1 MTTVRWCGV
10 LLVLT
15 ACASGS
21 AEPPISAI
29 QVVRSGADIAL
40 PLDRFQ
46 QTSERRELLS
56 KAVDVVGDRCMRRFG
71 LEWKSDPTPQPTPSN
86 TGRYTNLDPAVAS
99 VDGYHSLS
107 AGGPPPSAMSAD
119 AKAVWL
125 GEGVT
130 AYRGV
135 PVPSGGCVGEA
146 MRQLKP
152 GIEQIEAGLPQKLQ
166 WQSYALTRQD
176 SRVASV
182 FARWRSCMEDKGF
195 RYADPPAAAND
206 PRWRGERPSPQE
218 TATAVADVDC
228 KLRTNVAGV
237 MLAVETA
244 YQQRLADENADALT
258 AVMAYADKEIAI
270 ARRVVHG

>member
-21 AEPPISAI
+21 AEPPVGAI
-29 QVVRSGADIAL
+29 PVVRTGADIVL

-46 QTSERRELLS
+46 QTSDRRELLS

-71 LEWKSDPTPQPTPSN
+71 LEWKSDPAPQPSLSN

-99 VDGYHSLS
+99 ADGYHSRA
-107 AGGPPPSAMSAD
+107 AGGPPPSALPAD

-166 WQSYALTRQD
+166 WQSFALTRQD
-176 SRVASV
+176 SRVTAA
-182 FARWRSCMEDKGF
+182 FARWASCMQDKGF
-195 RYADPPAAAND
+195 RYPDPPTAAND
-206 PRWRGERPSPQE
+206 PRWRTERPSPQE

-244 YQQRLADENADALT
+244 YQQRLADENAGALA
-258 AVMAYADKEIAI
+258 AVMAYADRELAI
-270 ARRVVHG
+270 ARQVVQG